1 MRPSEPATPA
11 AAKPRFSVDALTEA
25 MSRGFA
31 RSAPRRGVLAW
42 AGALLATAP
51 AFPLLPVSRARG
63 ATVKPPSPFA
73 ATAQTRDENACDY
86 WRYCAIDGNLCST
99 CGGGVHSC
107 PPGTAPSPTS
117 WIGTC
122 FNPQD
127 TKSYLIAY
135 RDCCGQDAC
144 NSGNTCLNTDGDLPS
159 YRPQANNDI
168 IWCFGTTSAM
178 YNCSTAVIVGTAE

>member
-1 MRPSEPATPA
+1 MPRSE
-11 AAKPRFSVDALTEA
+11 FQSLSFDGLTERLA
-25 MSRGFA
+25 RGVA
-31 RSAPRRGVLAW
+31 RSASRRGVLAW
-42 AGALLATAP
+42 VGLVAGAIP
-51 AFPLLPVSRARG
+51 AFPLLPVRRAE
-63 ATVKPPSPFA
+63 AASAKPQSPFA
-73 ATAQTRDENACDY
+73 ASAQTKDQNACDY

-99 CGGGVHSC
+99 CGGGVHTC

-144 NSGNTCLNTDGDLPS
+144 DAGATCLNTDGDLPS